1 MACNVGHFFFGLC
14 CRGWKRGGGEMRGL
28 CKISHPERRSQPKR
42 GGGEGEDF
50 EYTSHYIPPPSSIA
64 VHGGK
69 KSGGKNDCSSSSFS
83 AAPRYSTTLSGRG
96 GEETRFKSQG
106 IKSPPPRCDIVE
118 STTPPPRKKGK
129 QQSVQV
135 RQVSLSLVHNGFLHF
150 FPHKKRLVIL

>member
-1 MACNVGHFFFGLC
+1 
-14 CRGWKRGGGEMRGL
+14 MRGL

-96 GEETRFKSQG
+96 EKLALKVR
-106 IKSPPPRCDIVE
+106 E
-118 STTPPPRKKGK
+118 S
-129 QQSVQV
+129 S
-135 RQVSLSLVHNGFLHF
+135 
-150 FPHKKRLVIL
+150 RLRRDATL